1 MSDKLILIKKRPD
14 FLHVTRNGYKAVRSG
29 LVLQAVQTRRVFNP
43 PVFRIGYTAS
53 KKIGNAVCR
62 NRAKRRLRALC
73 AALMPLEAVAGYDYV
88 IIARYTTIDMAYK
101 KLYKE
106 LKYALREIKQEINDA
121 PTDTGKPAE

>member
-1 MSDKLILIKKRPD
+1 MFYRRPKRGVFLIRP
-14 FLHVTRNGYKAVRSG
+14 FFESVTRR
-29 LVLQAVQTRRVFNP
+29 Q
-43 PVFRIGYTAS
+43 
-53 KKIGNAVCR
+53 KIGNAVCR

-73 AALMPLEAVAGYDYV
+73 AALLPLEAVAGYDYV

-106 LKYALREIKQEINDA
+106 LKYALREIKQEINGT